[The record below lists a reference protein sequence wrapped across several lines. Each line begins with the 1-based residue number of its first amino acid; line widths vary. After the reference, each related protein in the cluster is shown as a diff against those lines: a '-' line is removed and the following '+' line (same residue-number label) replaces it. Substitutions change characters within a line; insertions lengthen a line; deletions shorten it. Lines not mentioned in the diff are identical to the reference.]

1 MDAEMAQF
9 ELVWPLAAELGEG
22 PVWLESEQALWFTD
36 IKGRHL
42 HRFIPGTGEHQ
53 SYSMPGQPSFIVPAN
68 DGSMV
73 IGMGLGLYRT
83 HNGKLGDQIAVI
95 EGEALDRTNDA
106 TVDSKGRIWFGTM
119 DSAEISPT
127 GAVHVYDGRTLHTV
141 GGNCTITNG
150 PALSPDGRTLYHV
163 DTMAGLIW
171 RFDISMHDELT
182 DGRIFASI
190 DPKHG
195 HPDGVTVD
203 SEGCLWVALWGGWSV
218 RRYAPDGRLLASI
231 RLPCS
236 NVTKIAFGGGD
247 LRTAYVTSARVGL
260 SAEQLA
266 QQPLAGALFAFEAPA
281 AGLPCHA
288 AVLTHD

>member
-1 MDAEMAQF
+1 MAQF

-42 HRFIPGTGEHQ
+42 HRFIPSTGVQQ
-53 SYSMPGQPSFIVPAN
+53 SYAMPGQPSFIVPAN

-73 IGMGLGLYRT
+73 IGMGLALYRT
-83 HNGKLGDQIAVI
+83 HAGILGDQIAVI
-95 EGEALDRTNDA
+95 DGEAHDRTNDA

-119 DSAEISPT
+119 DSEETSPT
-127 GAVHVYDGRTLHTV
+127 GAVHLYDGGTLQTV
-141 GGNCTITNG
+141 GGVCTITNG
-150 PALSPDGRTLYHV
+150 PAISPDGNTLYHV

-171 RFDISMHDELT
+171 RFDISKNNELT
-182 DGRIFASI
+182 DGQIFASI
-190 DPKHG
+190 DPNQG

-218 RRYAPDGRLLASI
+218 RRYAPDGHLLTSI

-236 NVTKIAFGGGD
+236 NITKIAFGGVD

-260 SAEQLA
+260 SDEQLA
-266 QQPLAGALFAFEAPA
+266 QQPQAGALFAFEAPS
-281 AGLPCHA
+281 AGLPCHEV
-288 AVLTHD
+288 VLKHD